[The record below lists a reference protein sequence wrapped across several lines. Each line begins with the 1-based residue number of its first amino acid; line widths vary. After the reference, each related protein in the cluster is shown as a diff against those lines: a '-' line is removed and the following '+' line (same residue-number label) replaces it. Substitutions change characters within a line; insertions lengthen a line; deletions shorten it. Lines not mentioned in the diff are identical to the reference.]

1 MEDLT
6 GKQFG
11 HYQIVA
17 PLGEGGMAAV
27 YKAYQPSMERYVA
40 IKVLPRHMASSE
52 EFLNRFRREAKLLAQ
67 LQHQNILPV
76 FDYGESEGHPYIV
89 MPFVPS
95 GTLAEL
101 ISDQRLPLNKVRRIM
116 TQIGDALAYA
126 HARGM
131 IHRDIKPSN
140 ILIDESGNCL
150 LTDFGLARMVE
161 SSSKLTSSGTVL
173 GTPAYMSPEQGAG
186 SEIDHRSDIYSLG
199 IILYEM
205 VTGRVPYNA
214 ETPIAIV
221 FKHIQDPLPSARKLN
236 PDLPES
242 VELVLLKALAKSPED
257 RYQSMEAFL
266 QAIQSAIPE
275 TPLNN
280 ISLDKKTISAQQPEK
295 TKYAPTVR
303 SAEAP
308 IKRTGIMK
316 YVLIGIVLIALLAGG
331 IWGIPRLTGLNTDTP
346 TDTPKPEPDV
356 PATRIP
362 VTKVIMP
369 DPTQPSPSLVPP
381 PSDRDCSKVDVFCIG
396 LVTDVGRVNDKSFNQ
411 SAWDGVQRAEKEL
424 GAIVQYIETTDSR
437 DYAKNIATFGDEGYD
452 VIVTVGFGMGEATTI
467 AADQYPD
474 VKFIGVDQYQ
484 SQEKPNLV
492 GLNFPE
498 DQAGFLV
505 GALAAMMSESH
516 MIGAVCGTDAVPPVW
531 RFGEGY
537 KAGAAYADRVRGT
550 KTDVFVVYHNDVGFD
565 KTFTDPEW
573 GVVTA
578 KSMMDQ
584 GVDVVFGCGGITGN
598 GAITAAAQAGRF
610 AIGVDTDQYFTLP
623 EAAPRMLSSAMK
635 LITPGVFDL
644 IVQARDGNFPAG
656 NFFGSAGYAPFHDL
670 DGLVSVDVKSEMDKI
685 NAGLLNGSIKTR
697 VPAAKP

>member
-27 YKAYQPSMERYVA
+27 YKAYQPSMERHVA
-40 IKVLPRHMASSE
+40 IKVLPRHMAASE

-67 LQHQNILPV
+67 LQHPNILPV
-76 FDYGESEGHPYIV
+76 FDYGESDGYPYIV

-95 GTLAEL
+95 GTLADL
-101 ISDQRLPLNKVRRIM
+101 IKDQHLPLHKVRRIM

-126 HARGM
+126 HAHGM

-140 ILIDESGNCL
+140 VLIDESGNCL

-221 FKHIQDPLPSARKLN
+221 FKHIQDPLPSAKKLN

-242 VELVLLKALAKSPED
+242 VELILLKALAKSPED
-257 RYQSMEAFL
+257 RYQSMEEFL
-266 QAIQSAIPE
+266 RAIQAATPE
-275 TPLNN
+275 TPSKDTP
-280 ISLDKKTISAQQPEK
+280 IEQKPTIIQQPEK
-295 TKYAPTVR
+295 TKVVSPVR
-303 SAEAP
+303 SADVQ
-308 IKRTGIMK
+308 KSGTGIIK
-316 YVLIGIVLIALLAGG
+316 YAIIGLILLALVAGG
-331 IWGIPRLTGLNTDTP
+331 IWGLPRLASPKEN
-346 TDTPKPEPDV
+346 TPKPEPAV
-356 PATRIP
+356 PATEIP
-362 VTKVIMP
+362 PTKAIIQN
-369 DPTQPSPSLVPP
+369 PTQAGPAQMP
-381 PSDRDCSKVDVFCIG
+381 PSERDCIKAEVFCVG
-396 LVTDVGRVNDKSFNQ
+396 LVTDVGKINDRSFNQ
-411 SAWDGVQRAEKEL
+411 SAWEGVQLAEKEF
-424 GAIVQYIETTDSR
+424 GAFVRYIETTDSR
-437 DYAKNIATFGDEGYD
+437 DYVKNIATFGDAGYD
-452 VIVTVGFGMGEATTI
+452 VIVTVGFAMNEATTI

-474 VKFIGVDQYQ
+474 VKFIGVDQFQ
-484 SQEKPNLV
+484 SPERPGVV

-516 MIGAVCGTDAVPPVW
+516 KIGAVCGTDLVPPVW

-537 KAGAAYADRVRGT
+537 RAGAAYADSIRGT
-550 KTDVFVVYHNDVGFD
+550 ITNVFVVYHSDVGFD

-573 GVVTA
+573 GAVTA

-598 GAITAAAQAGRF
+598 GAITAAAQAGKY
-610 AIGVDTDQYFTLP
+610 AIGVDTDQYYTLP

-635 LITPGVFDL
+635 LITPGVFNL
-644 IVQARDGNFPAG
+644 IRQARENIFPAG
-656 NFFGSAGYAPFHDL
+656 NFHGAAGYAPFHDL
-670 DGLVSVDVKSEMDKI
+670 DGEVPPDVKSEMDKI
-685 NAGLLNGSIKTR
+685 NAGLLNGSIQTG
-697 VPAAKP
+697 VPISKP